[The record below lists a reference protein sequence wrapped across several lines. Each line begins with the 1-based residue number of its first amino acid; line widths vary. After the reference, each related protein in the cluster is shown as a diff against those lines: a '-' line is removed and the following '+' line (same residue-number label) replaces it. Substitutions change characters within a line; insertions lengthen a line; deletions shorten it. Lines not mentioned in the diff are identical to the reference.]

1 MDRCILDRARGVGVL
16 AAMLAYPLQKGRMML
31 NAIACGAGVVGAFIL
46 AVVGWALTH
55 DKFIKGGER

>member
-1 MDRCILDRARGVGVL
+1 ML